1 MSKYRYKIKETS
13 TTGGSASST
22 PGTGEQYSTPFAFN
36 KNKQADGTSSNY
48 YKKLGYKLVP
58 SKIKN
63 SGLEV
68 KNLFEEETE
77 EMSDVGKFQQMRVE
91 AFDEIESKLN
101 NLLPVLSNAK
111 NKTIDYYNDNPSSYS
126 IVFPTDLIKELIT
139 QIEEIIKQ

>member
-22 PGTGEQYSTPFAFN
+22 SGTGEQYSTPFAFN
-36 KNKQADGTSSNY
+36 KNKQADGTSFNY

-77 EMSDVGKFQQMRVE
+77 EMSDVGKFQQMRIE

-111 NKTIDYYNDNPSSYS
+111 NKTVDYYNDNPSSYS